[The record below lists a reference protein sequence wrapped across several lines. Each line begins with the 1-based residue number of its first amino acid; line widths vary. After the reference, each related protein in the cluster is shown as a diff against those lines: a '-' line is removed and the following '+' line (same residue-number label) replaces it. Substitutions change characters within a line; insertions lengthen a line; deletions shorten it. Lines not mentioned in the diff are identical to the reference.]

1 MRHMKLRK
9 FINQRSISLLLLALS
24 LSREALAAQLQ
35 LSWVDNSANEDG
47 FKIDRMSGTSGAF
60 VTIATVG
67 ANVTSYTDPS
77 LSDGINYCYRVKAFN
92 SAGDSP
98 SVEACKATQTLATFV
113 LSITRSGNGSG
124 TVTSNPVAVNCGTS
138 CSATSTSGATLSLV
152 ATPAAGSTFTG
163 WSGHADCTDGSVTMN
178 TNKSCIAT
186 FNKPTVDLRAE
197 WLHASAQLLTNRS
210 KYADINGDG
219 KIDTVYFD
227 TAGTRGI
234 WVSLGTEDG
243 FAPAEMWLQH
253 GDSTPD
259 QIQYADVNGD
269 GTADALYFDKLRSR
283 GVWVSLSEGIGFKP
297 AEMWVQYGE
306 STPNQI
312 QYADINGDG
321 KADAL
326 YFDSG
331 RSNCVRVSF
340 STGIGFTSP
349 QSWICHGPS
358 IPDQIQYADVNGD
371 GKFDAIYFDTL
382 RSQGVWVS
390 LSTGIGFAPVQNW
403 LQHGE
408 STPNQLQYADVNG
421 DGKADALYFDTL
433 RSRGVWVSL
442 STGTGFT
449 SGRKWLEHGESTPEQ
464 IQYSDLNGDGKADAI
479 YYDVRRSGGVWVSLS
494 NGDSFATAFLWS
506 ID

>member
-1 MRHMKLRK
+1 MRQMKLRK

-60 VTIATVG
+60 VAIATVG
-67 ANVTSYTDPS
+67 ANVTSYTDPN
-77 LSDGINYCYRVKAFN
+77 LSDGTNYCYRVKAFN
-92 SAGDSP
+92 SAGESP
-98 SVEACKATQTLATFV
+98 SVEACKATEILATFS

-124 TVTSNPVAVNCGTS
+124 TVTSNPIAVNCGIS
-138 CSATSTSGATLSLV
+138 CNTMLTTGTTVSLV

-163 WSGHADCTDGSVTMN
+163 WSGHADCIDGSVTMN

-197 WLHASAQLLTNRS
+197 WLHASAELLTNRT

-219 KIDTVYFD
+219 KIDAVYFD
-227 TAGTRGI
+227 TAGSRGI

-269 GTADALYFDKLRSR
+269 GTADALYFDTLRSR
-283 GVWVSLSEGIGFKP
+283 GVWVSLSEGVGFKP

-306 STPNQI
+306 STPNQV

-321 KADAL
+321 KADGL

-331 RSNCVRVSF
+331 KSNCIRVSF

-358 IPDQIQYADVNGD
+358 TPDQI
-371 GKFDAIYFDTL
+371 
-382 RSQGVWVS
+382 
-390 LSTGIGFAPVQNW
+390 
-403 LQHGE
+403 
-408 STPNQLQYADVNG
+408 QYADVNG

-449 SGRKWLEHGESTPEQ
+449 SGQKWLEHGESTPEQ
-464 IQYSDLNGDGKADAI
+464 IYYSDLNGDGKADAI
-479 YYDVRRSGGVWVSLS
+479 YYDVLRSGGVWVSLS
-494 NGDSFATAFLWS
+494 NGNSFATAFLWS

>member
-1 MRHMKLRK
+1 MKLPK
-9 FINQRSISLLLLALS
+9 FINQRFISLLLMALS
-24 LSREALAAQLQ
+24 LSREAFAAQLQ
-35 LSWVDNSANEDG
+35 LAWIDNSANEDG
-47 FKIDRMSGTSGAF
+47 FKIERMTGATGAF
-60 VTIATVG
+60 VPIATVG
-67 ANVTSYTDPS
+67 ASVTSYTDPN
-77 LSDGINYCYRVKAFN
+77 LSEGTYYCYRVKAFN
-92 SAGDSP
+92 SAGDSS
-98 SVEACKATQTLATFV
+98 SVEACQTTAALQTFV
-113 LSITRSGNGSG
+113 LSITKSGSGSG
-124 TVTSNPVAVNCGTS
+124 TVSSNPVAVNCGTN
-138 CSATSTSGATLSLV
+138 CNATLTTGATVTLV
-152 ATPAAGSTFTG
+152 ATAAAGSSFTG

-186 FNKPTVDLRAE
+186 FNKPNVDLQAE
-197 WLHASAQLLTNRS
+197 WLHSSAELLTNRI

-219 KIDTVYFD
+219 RMDAIDFD
-227 TAGTRGI
+227 TSGSRGI
-234 WVSLGTEDG
+234 WVSLGTETG

-269 GTADALYFDKLRSR
+269 GRADALYFDTLRSR
-283 GVWVSLSEGIGFKP
+283 GVWVSLSEGNGFRP

-331 RSNCVRVSF
+331 KSNCVRVSL
-340 STGIGFTSP
+340 SNGAGFTSP

-358 IPDQIQYADVNGD
+358 TPDQIQYADVNGD
-371 GKFDAIYFDTL
+371 GKVDAIYFDTL
-382 RSQGVWVS
+382 RSRGVWVS
-390 LSTGIGFAPVQNW
+390 LSDGTAFEPVKNW

-408 STPNQLQYADVNG
+408 STPNQLQFADVNG

-442 STGTGFT
+442 STGAGFT
-449 SGRKWLEHGESTPEQ
+449 SGQKWLEHGESMPNQ
-464 IQYSDLNGDGKADAI
+464 IEYSDLNRDGKADAI
-479 YYDVRRSGGVWVSLS
+479 YYDTLRSGGVWVSLS

-506 ID
+506 TE